1 MTRFIWGIDISGN
14 LSYTDDTLKRF
25 LSSENVKDGMKKSDV
40 NCRKIVQDLRKKVR
54 QDHMGFRF
62 RGWMP
67 SCHPNKG
74 K

>member
-40 NCRKIVQDLRKKVR
+40 NCRKIVQDLRKSTTGSY
-54 QDHMGFRF
+54 GFLLP
-62 RGWMP
+62 WMDAVW
-67 SCHPNKG
+67 SSG
-74 K
+74 